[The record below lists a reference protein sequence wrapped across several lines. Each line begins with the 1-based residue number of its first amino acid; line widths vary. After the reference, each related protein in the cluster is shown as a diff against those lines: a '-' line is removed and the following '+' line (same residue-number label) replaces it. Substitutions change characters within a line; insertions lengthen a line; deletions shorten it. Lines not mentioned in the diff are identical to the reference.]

1 MTNNNQT
8 IEIQKEK
15 YLALLERVFGFKK
28 SEEGLALEA
37 VIASKLKGYGRSAE
51 FEPTP
56 AKLKEVFEDIML
68 LAEYYALV
76 TTP

>member
-1 MTNNNQT
+1 MTNNLT
-8 IEIQKEK
+8 IEISKEK
-15 YLALLERVFGFKK
+15 YLTLLERVFGFKK

-37 VIASKLKGYGRSAE
+37 VIAAKLKSYGRSAE
-51 FEPTP
+51 FEPSP